1 VLVGVEVDEQVVDLV
16 EDFLAARVVLVDLVD
31 EDDRDQ
37 LVFECLRQHEAGLRH
52 RALRRVDQQE
62 NAVRHGQDAFHLA
75 AEVRVP
81 GRVDDVDLD
90 AAVFDDGV
98 LREDG
103 DAPLAFQFI
112 GVEDAIHRL
121 LVLPEGASLTQHAVH
136 EGGLPVVD
144 VGDDGDVSDPL
155 GHSAC
160 IGSACKKGDGLS
172 REVS

>member
-1 VLVGVEVDEQVVDLV
+1 MLVGVEVDEQVVDLV
-16 EDFLAARVVLVDLVD
+16 ENFLAARVVLVDLVD
-31 EDDRDQ
+31 EDDRDEF
-37 LVFECLRQHEAGLRH
+37 VFEGLRQHEAGLRH

-62 NAVRHGQDAFHLA
+62 NAVRHGQDAFHLT

-103 DAPLAFQFI
+103 DAPLAFQVI

-121 LVLPEGASLTQHAVH
+121 LVLPEDASLT
-136 EGGLPVVD
+136 
-144 VGDDGDVSDPL
+144 
-155 GHSAC
+155 
-160 IGSACKKGDGLS
+160 
-172 REVS
+172 